1 MACRCIKCGW
11 PCACGEEYCEKHLM
25 EMSCKDDVDRNIYA
39 GGRFYGEKLERDNPV
54 GHVDL

>member
-1 MACRCIKCGW
+1 MACICENCGRPTYDCGARLCARCELDKQ
-11 PCACGEEYCEKHLM
+11 P
-25 EMSCKDDVDRNIYA
+25 DDTSKNIFV

>member
-1 MACRCIKCGW
+1 MACRCIKCDW
-11 PCACGEEYCEKHLM
+11 PCACGEEHCDRCLM
-25 EMSCKDDVDRNIYA
+25 EMTCKDDPDRNIFV